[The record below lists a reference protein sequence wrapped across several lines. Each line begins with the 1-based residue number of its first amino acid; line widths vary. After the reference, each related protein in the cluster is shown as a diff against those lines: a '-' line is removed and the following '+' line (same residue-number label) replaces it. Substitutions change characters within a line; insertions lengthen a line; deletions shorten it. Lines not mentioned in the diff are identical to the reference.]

1 MKQLFLTLLFLFRPQ
16 MLYEQIKTR
25 AIEGVPFA
33 KFAGVQI
40 DTVSQGAST
49 ARLVER
55 PELTNHIGTMH
66 AAALFALGEAA
77 SGAAMA
83 GTLGILIM
91 KAKPVASEASIK
103 YLKLAKGTITALA
116 KTDADANALVQKL
129 QADGKIRFDVLVD
142 LNNESNETVA
152 QMKVEWHIRISE

>member
-1 MKQLFLTLLFLFRPQ
+1 MI
-16 MLYEQIKTR
+16 YEQIKIR
-25 AIEGVPFA
+25 AIDGVPFA

-40 DTVSQGAST
+40 DTVSCGVST

-83 GTLGILIM
+83 GTLGLLIM
-91 KAKPVASEASIK
+91 KAKPVASGASIK
-103 YLKLAKGTITALA
+103 YLKLAKGTIIALA
-116 KTDADANALVQKL
+116 KLEADADKVIKELEIE
-129 QADGKIRFDVLVD
+129 GKIRFNVLVD

-152 QMKVEWHIRISE
+152 QMKVEWHIRMNQ